1 MPNGTFPI
9 AQAEVLTSG
18 AALSALVIVR
28 TFLSPPALEQ
38 GRCENWQYDTM
49 ISVC

>member
-28 TFLSPPALEQ
+28 TFLSLACARARAEQ
-38 GRCENWQYDTM
+38 AIGSM
-49 ISVC
+49 IP